1 MLLIILVTPL
11 WADEQQIIV
20 TSEVTTEVETRPSM
34 TAELASIILP
44 AAPKAIKLDYWQE
57 FDLTFWQSLPFAFLW
72 GHIFERQIKPSTAAN
87 WNAIG
92 VFAVSISA
100 WNAFMHAR
108 RVMDYERERQS
119 H

>member
-1 MLLIILVTPL
+1 M
-11 WADEQQIIV
+11 ADEQQGFF
-20 TSEVTTEVETRPSM
+20 TPGTTAEVETRPSM
-34 TAELASIILP
+34 TAEIASIVLP
-44 AAPKAIKLDYWQE
+44 ATPEVRKLDYWQE

-100 WNAFMHAR
+100 WNAFMQAR
-108 RVMDYERERQS
+108 RVMDYERERQTN
-119 H
+119 